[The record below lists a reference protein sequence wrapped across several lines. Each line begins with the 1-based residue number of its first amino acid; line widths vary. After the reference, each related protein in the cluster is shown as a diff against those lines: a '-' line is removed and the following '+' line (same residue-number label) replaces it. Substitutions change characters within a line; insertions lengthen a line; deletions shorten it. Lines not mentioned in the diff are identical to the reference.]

1 MNIETKL
8 DRHLHAFRE
17 DLADKR
23 LEGRIEAGRFV
34 EGAPAR
40 IERFFADV
48 KSAPR
53 DDAGMDTQFLY
64 GETVNVFEN
73 REGWAW
79 VQSARDNYVGYV
91 ASDAIGAPG
100 AAPTHTVRVPR
111 TFLYPGP
118 DMKLARSGYRS
129 MGSLLNV
136 SGFEETRGMRFAIL
150 DSGDAVFAAHI
161 GPVGDD
167 AGDYV
172 DVAEQLLSTPYLWG
186 GTSGFGLDCSGLVH
200 LSFRLAGQTVLRD
213 TYMQAETVGTVIG
226 GGADRPKLRRGDL
239 VFWKG
244 HVAIMR
250 DADTALH
257 ANANTMMVSSEPLE
271 TAIGRIEPMYGLP
284 TVYRRP

>member
-8 DRHLHAFRE
+8 DRHLHAFRQ

-23 LEGRIEAGRFV
+23 LEGRIEAERFV
-34 EGAPAR
+34 EGTPAR
-40 IERFFADV
+40 VERFFADV

-73 REGWAW
+73 RDGWAW
-79 VQSARDNYVGYV
+79 IQSARDNYVGYV

-100 AAPTHTVRVPR
+100 AAPTHTVRAPR

-129 MGSLLNV
+129 IGSLLNV
-136 SGFEETRGMRFAIL
+136 TGFEETRGMRFATL
-150 DSGDAVFAAHI
+150 ESGDAIFAGHI

-167 AGDYV
+167 TEDYV
-172 DVAEQLLSTPYLWG
+172 DVAEQLLHTPYLWG
-186 GTSGFGLDCSGLVH
+186 GTSGFGLDCSGLIY
-200 LSFRLAGQTVLRD
+200 LSFRLAGQTILRD

-226 GGADRPKLRRGDL
+226 GGADQPTLRRGDL

-257 ANANTMMVSSEPLE
+257 ANANTMMVSSEPIE

>member
-8 DRHLHAFRE
+8 DRHLHAFRD
-17 DLADKR
+17 DLADKT

-34 EGAPAR
+34 EGKPALV
-40 IERFFADV
+40 ERFLADV
-48 KSAPR
+48 RSAPR

-73 REGWAW
+73 REGWSW
-79 VQSARDNYVGYV
+79 VQSARDHYVGYV

-118 DMKLARSGYRS
+118 DMKLPRSGYRS
-129 MGSLLNV
+129 MGSLLIV
-136 SGFEETRGMRFAIL
+136 TGFEHTRGMAFAML
-150 DSGDAVFAAHI
+150 DSGDAVFADHLR
-161 GPVGDD
+161 PVGDD

-172 DVAEQLLSTPYLWG
+172 EVAEQLLFTPYPWG
-186 GTSGFGLDCSGLVH
+186 GTSGFGLDCSGLIH

-213 TYMQAETVGTVIG
+213 TYMQAGTIGSVIG
-226 GGADRPKLRRGDL
+226 GGADRPALRRGDL

-250 DADTALH
+250 DAETALH
-257 ANANTMMVSSEPLE
+257 ANANSMMVSSEPLE
-271 TAIGRIEPMYGLP
+271 TAIARIEPMYGLP